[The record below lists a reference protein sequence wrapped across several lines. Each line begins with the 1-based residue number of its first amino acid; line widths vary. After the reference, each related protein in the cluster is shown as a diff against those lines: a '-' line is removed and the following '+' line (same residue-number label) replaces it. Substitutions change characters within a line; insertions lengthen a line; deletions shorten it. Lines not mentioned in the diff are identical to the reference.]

1 MGCGVH
7 KKHHAACETP
17 EDPHSPQTRGI
28 AALLLRGSELYAAAA
43 KDRHMFDRYGA
54 GTPDDWLERKLN
66 TPHSFL
72 GIDLMLVIDLLAFGA
87 IGAIVWAVQ
96 MLWIPLSAAGIVNGI
111 GHW

>member
-54 GTPDDWLERKLN
+54 GTSDDWLERKLN

-72 GIDLMLVIDLLAFGA
+72 GIDLMLAIDMLAFGA